1 MAGTKTDV
9 PGNDPLPAEMFDHYR
24 QVRES
29 ERLSSGVGELERD
42 RTRDIL
48 QRHLPKPPA
57 TLCDIGGAAGVHAS
71 WLAQRG
77 YEVHLFDPV
86 QHHVDQA
93 LAASA
98 RQPDSP
104 IASCCVG
111 DARHIDRP
119 DESADAV
126 LLLGPLYHL
135 TERGD
140 RLAALR
146 EAYRVLKPGG
156 RIFAATVSRFASLID
171 GLARDLVADPA
182 FVDILTHD
190 LDSGRHLNPTG
201 NPNYFTT
208 TFFHH
213 PDELR
218 QEMAEAGFEVEKLVG
233 VEGPVWFMASF
244 ASHWKAPGKRAL
256 LLELLRKVET
266 ELPILGASAHPLGIG
281 RK

>member
-1 MAGTKTDV
+1 MAGNTTDV
-9 PGNDPLPAEMFDHYR
+9 PGSDALPPEMFDHYR
-24 QVRES
+24 QMQES
-29 ERLSSGVGELERD
+29 ERLSSGVGELERE

-48 QRHLPKPPA
+48 HRHLPRPPA
-57 TLCDIGGAAGVHAS
+57 TICDIGGAAGVHAL
-71 WLAQRG
+71 WLAKQG
-77 YEVHLFDPV
+77 YEVHLVDPV

-93 LAASA
+93 MAASA
-98 RQPDSP
+98 LQPDNP
-104 IASCCVG
+104 IASCSVG

-135 TERGD
+135 TERSD

-146 EAYRVLKPGG
+146 EAYRLLKPGG
-156 RIFAATVSRFASLID
+156 RIFAATISRFASLID
-171 GLARDLVADPA
+171 GLARDLVADPT
-182 FVDILTHD
+182 FVAILTRD
-190 LDSGRHLNPTG
+190 LDSGVHLNPTS

-218 QEMAEAGFEVEKLVG
+218 QEMTQAGFRVEKLVG
-233 VEGPVWFMASF
+233 IEGPAWFMASF
-244 ASHWKAPGKRAL
+244 ESHWNAPAKRQL

-266 ELPILGASAHPLGIG
+266 ELPILGVSAHPLGIG
-281 RK
+281 TK

>member
-1 MAGTKTDV
+1 MAGNERDG
-9 PGNDPLPAEMFDHYR
+9 PGNEALPPEMFDHYR
-24 QVRES
+24 LVEES
-29 ERLSSGVGELERD
+29 ERLFSGVGELERD

-57 TLCDIGGAAGVHAS
+57 TICDIGGAAGVHAL

-77 YEVHLFDPV
+77 FEVHLVDPV

-98 RQPDSP
+98 RQPESP
-104 IASCCVG
+104 IASCSVG
-111 DARHIDRP
+111 DARHIDQP

-135 TERGD
+135 TERAD

-146 EAYRVLKPGG
+146 EAYRLLKPGG
-156 RIFAATVSRFASLID
+156 RVFAATVSRFASLID
-171 GLARDLVADPA
+171 GLARDLVADPT
-182 FVDILTHD
+182 FVDILTRD
-190 LDSGRHLNPTG
+190 LDSGLHLNPTA
-201 NPNYFTT
+201 NPGYFTT

-213 PDELR
+213 PEELR
-218 QEMAEAGFEVEKLVG
+218 QEMTQAGFQVEKLVG
-233 VEGPVWFMASF
+233 VEGPAWFMASF
-244 ASHWKAPGKRAL
+244 ASHWKAPAKRQL

-266 ELPILGASAHPLGIG
+266 ELPLLGASAHPLGIG

>member
-1 MAGTKTDV
+1 MASKPRDV
-9 PGNDPLPAEMFDHYR
+9 PGNESLPPEMFDHYR
-24 QVRES
+24 QVDES
-29 ERLSSGVGELERD
+29 QRLCSGVGELERD

-48 QRHLPKPPA
+48 QRHLPKSPA
-57 TLCDIGGAAGVHAS
+57 TLYDIGGAAGVHAL

-98 RQPDSP
+98 RQPESP
-104 IASCCVG
+104 IASCSVG
-111 DARHIDRP
+111 DARRIDRP

-135 TERGD
+135 TERD
-140 RLAALR
+140 ERLAALR
-146 EAYRVLKPGG
+146 EAYRLLIPGG

-182 FVDILTHD
+182 FVDILTRD
-190 LDSGRHLNPTG
+190 LDSGLHLNPTANAG
-201 NPNYFTT
+201 YFTT

-213 PDELR
+213 PEELR
-218 QEMAEAGFEVEKLVG
+218 QEMTQAGFRVEKLVG

-244 ASHWKAPGKRAL
+244 ASHWKVPGKRAL
-256 LLELLRKVET
+256 VLELLRKIET
-266 ELPILGASAHPLGIG
+266 ELPILGVSAHPMGIG